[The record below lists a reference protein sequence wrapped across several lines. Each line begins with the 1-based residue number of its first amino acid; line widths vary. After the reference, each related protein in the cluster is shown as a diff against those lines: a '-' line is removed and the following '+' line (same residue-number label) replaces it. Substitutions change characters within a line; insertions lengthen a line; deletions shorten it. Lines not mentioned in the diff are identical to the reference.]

1 MFVTIADYSVG
12 GKFELHTGAYD
23 VDRLQYY
30 IDKYEKRYLVELLGA
45 DLYAEFEAD
54 VILGGGV
61 PTEPRFLTIYNPLQV
76 DYSWTILYS
85 DGMHEMLKGFIYY
98 EYIKDQINQ
107 MTPIGMVTPSG
118 ENSRDGNSLYQQMYT
133 RYNDAVRM
141 YKAIQ
146 EYITNNSADYSE
158 FNGMRKMLITWL

>member
-1 MFVTIADYSVG
+1 MFLTIGDFAAN
-12 GKFELHTGAYD
+12 GKFELHTGAYN
-23 VDRLQYY
+23 VGRLQYY

-54 VILGGGV
+54 VILGLGV
-61 PTEPRFLTIYNPLQV
+61 PTEPRFIKIYEPFQI
-76 DYSWTILYS
+76 DYNWTILYS

-98 EYIKDQINQ
+98 EFIKDTINQ
-107 MTPIGMVTPSG
+107 TTPVGMVTPSG
-118 ENSRDGNSLYQQMYT
+118 ENSRDTNSLYQQMYT

-146 EYITNNSADYSE
+146 EEITNNSGDYSE